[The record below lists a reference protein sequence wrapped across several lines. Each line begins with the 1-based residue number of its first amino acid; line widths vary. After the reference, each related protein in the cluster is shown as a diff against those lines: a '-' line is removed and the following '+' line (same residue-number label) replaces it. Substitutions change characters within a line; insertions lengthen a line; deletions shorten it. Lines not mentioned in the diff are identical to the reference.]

1 MLSMWHDFNKIYN
14 LALEKLRK
22 ANINEFEKKSIIE
35 LTNKMMAEG
44 IGKGRA
50 TKYLQVLRIML
61 ERGVKIYADMHE
73 EELYQAMTWIRH
85 DWNIGSEAQ
94 RDYLIALKRILEYHN
109 LIEFAELIK
118 IKKPETKKNYLPVY

>member
-1 MLSMWHDFNKIYN
+1 
-14 LALEKLRK
+14 
-22 ANINEFEKKSIIE
+22 
-35 LTNKMMAEG
+35 
-44 IGKGRA
+44 
-50 TKYLQVLRIML
+50 
-61 ERGVKIYADMHE
+61 
-73 EELYQAMTWIRH
+73 MTWIRH